1 MVKKATG
8 ADHRKEIVARAL
20 IDPAF
25 RKVLFDNPDKIFG
38 RPLSPEDAK
47 GLEQIKKLVPHL
59 GDIVGSMSSD
69 ILCTGGGGCG
79 SSVAV

>member
-1 MVKKATG
+1 MVKKAKG

-25 RKVLFDNPDKIFG
+25 RKVLFQHPEKVFG

-47 GLEQIKKLVPHL
+47 GLEQIKKLIPHL
-59 GDIVGSMSSD
+59 GDVVGSLSSNV
-69 ILCTGGGGCG
+69 LCSGGGGCG